1 MDDQIEDAMAIGRE
15 NERLISLGKAWC
27 THIRTDRSELGVGL
41 VEEMTGLPITGGRF
55 TCDFARRPGGITGM
69 RLDVSAPEFYEDNCR
84 GCTYRAPGGRVPNLS
99 TWAEPLLAKRAE
111 QERAEAVAQRAALTE
126 RQQRADHRTFIAASL
141 PASGQEIVRLI
152 NRIDLEPS
160 DSDAHESIRELAHLA
175 PDAFADEIKE
185 MLYASARMLRSSV
198 LLDVLLVVDTAG
210 DEELHELCLDAV
222 RENWGRTE
230 GCRYLGE
237 HGLLTDLD
245 EDLLDAV
252 VFHAAPRD
260 WPMFPNRGE
269 PAAVLHYHSLD
280 PDVVEQRV
288 QTLLRHGEA
297 SRRAAAAAASSAL
310 VGADPSCGLRLLTAL
325 LDGLRHPENMY
336 DIPRASGE
344 IASSVALILR
354 HAPQVVDAAV
364 ERRWSL
370 ASSEY
375 RSRLMRC
382 YAAVAHPPS
391 EQLSVEVSRIVIAR
405 AVTVLSAP
413 LERGHHGIEDDHQ
426 GRTADLLEMVV
437 RVSPV
442 DVVTPEVLIG
452 LLLEWLDR
460 ERALTETEPTENGP
474 TDFLT
479 ALEEMGAQGRIGR
492 ILREIANAIVLLG
505 RRDPSAFI
513 VTCSELYAGT
523 ESTPSARAEVVRL
536 AGRVAA
542 KSFTVNDALPLVYSA
557 MLGDDQV
564 VRAAGMEAAERVM
577 RAMPTESI
585 PPLLAEAVVT
595 GLTDE
600 YLIVGMAAVKAVHE
614 VPADLIDH
622 RGARAKLLIAAASYA
637 SDRLP
642 RLTGLYRS
650 SDRSRSFVPEPE
662 QADDPAAAIL
672 IRHRGEPVMRPT
684 VVQPGALHQFEVEAR
699 VTEWPEGAET
709 LEITFLSVHQRDFLY
724 ASEVQFTRDAMRQP
738 LEIRVAGERPP
749 GDPPLALT
757 AQAAFTGD
765 GELSCARLAGNT
777 TLEIVT
783 FDPGTAAPLDM
794 PITGLQLQHMMGEL
808 SNALP
813 NLDAAVLRDARLLL
827 EAVARF
833 AHTVL
838 DDRLGQHEDID
849 EAWFQ
854 RELRGFLQADP
865 QIGAR
870 LHERESRA
878 GGFTDLGVG
887 DVVLE
892 LKVEKE
898 SAISL
903 AVAKARYASQPTQY
917 ASAGDCQVSLLAVL
931 DVSPKRAPAGVMGNE
946 MGWAYP
952 ETTSGQDPPFPSL
965 VGVIVVRTG
974 FPRPSDF
981 SH

>member
-41 VEEMTGLPITGGRF
+41 VEEMTGLPITGGR
-55 TCDFARRPGGITGM
+55 TGM
-69 RLDVSAPEFYEDNCR
+69 RLEVSAPEFYEDNCR

-622 RGARAKLLIAAASYA
+622 RGASAKLLIAAASYA
-637 SDRLP
+637 SDRL
-642 RLTGLYRS
+642 R
-650 SDRSRSFVPEPE
+650 DRMV
-662 QADDPAAAIL
+662 QDALAAAHHL
-672 IRHRGEPVMRPT
+672 AQDDEHLLDPT
-684 VVQPGALHQFEVEAR
+684 RA
-699 VTEWPEGAET
+699 
-709 LEITFLSVHQRDFLY
+709 
-724 ASEVQFTRDAMRQP
+724 
-738 LEIRVAGERPP
+738 VA
-749 GDPPLALT
+749 
-757 AQAAFTGD
+757 
-765 GELSCARLAGNT
+765 
-777 TLEIVT
+777 LEIVKRMPAYNARDT
-783 FDPGTAAPLDM
+783 LCGHGWLELQDNWADAAIHALRIDDDPQYEHLGTDDRESLLEKLGRRRLAAHQIDTLA
-794 PITGLQLQHMMGEL
+794 TGEL
-808 SNALP
+808 
-813 NLDAAVLRDARLLL
+813 
-827 EAVARF
+827 EASKQNWR
-833 AHTVL
+833 
-838 DDRLGQHEDID
+838 R
-849 EAWFQ
+849 
-854 RELRGFLQADP
+854 
-865 QIGAR
+865 
-870 LHERESRA
+870 
-878 GGFTDLGVG
+878 
-887 DVVLE
+887 
-892 LKVEKE
+892 
-898 SAISL
+898 
-903 AVAKARYASQPTQY
+903 
-917 ASAGDCQVSLLAVL
+917 SLLAAELFSELARPDLSVRMIDAHLASVPDTIEQQSARRSMEMVL
-931 DVSPKRAPAGVMGNE
+931 HVYGLEEAIALR
-946 MGWAYP
+946 
-952 ETTSGQDPPFPSL
+952 QDDARREIISRVEDL
-965 VGVIVVRTG
+965 CAEQ
-974 FPRPSDF
+974 
-981 SH
+981 